1 MRNTRHR
8 LFHLARQFLILAII
22 AYTLVLSLYL
32 LVRLIFG
39 DRFWLLA
46 FANNFAPF
54 YFFPLAFLVPLTLFL
69 KARRAFLLTLPLV
82 LVGSG
87 WVGPY
92 FIPKSLAAPTG
103 PTLRVATFNVWGDN
117 LRLSEVEAWL
127 RQTDAD
133 LVVLQE
139 IPASYAD
146 HGIPSLKNLYPYQF
160 NQSWQWGN
168 FLMSRYP
175 FRDGESLDM
184 MGNGSRPG
192 QQRIVIDVGGQP
204 VAIYNIHFLVPM
216 LNEPRLSGR
225 VLSRFNNPF
234 LNLALSYEDT
244 WRNVEIRNLLKRLE
258 TEPYPFIVAGDFN
271 TSDQSVI
278 YGELAARMGDSFR
291 EAGTGFGTS
300 WPLPVAKEIP
310 DFVPPLVRIDYI
322 WHSRH
327 FRAINASQGP
337 RLGSDHLPLFATLEL
352 ISKTNGMNEKSP
364 SP

>member
-1 MRNTRHR
+1 MNQPQLQR
-8 LFHLARQFLILAII
+8 LAHQLLILAIV
-22 AYTLVLSLYL
+22 AYTLALTLYL

-54 YFFPLAFLVPLTLFL
+54 YFFPLAILVPLTLLL
-69 KARRAFLLTLPLV
+69 KARRTVLLTLPLM
-82 LVGSG
+82 LIGIG
-87 WVGPY
+87 WFGPY
-92 FIPKSLAAPTG
+92 FIPRPPSAPTG

-117 LRLSEVEAWL
+117 LRLAEVEAWL

-133 LVVLQE
+133 VVVLQE

-160 NQSWQWGN
+160 SQSWQWGN

-175 FRDGESLDM
+175 FRDEKSLDL

-204 VAIYNIHFLVPM
+204 VAIYNIHFLVPIR
-216 LNEPRLSGR
+216 NEPRFR
-225 VLSRFNNPF
+225 VPVNHFFFVLS
-234 LNLALSYEDT
+234 ASYEDT
-244 WRNVEIRNLLKRLE
+244 WRNVEIRNLLKQLE
-258 TEPYPFIVAGDFN
+258 TEPYPFVVAGDFN
-271 TSDQSVI
+271 MSDQAVI
-278 YGELAARMGDSFR
+278 YGELASRMGDSFR
-291 EAGTGFGTS
+291 EAGIGFGTS
-300 WPLPVAKEIP
+300 WPLPIAKEIP

-327 FRAINASQGP
+327 FRAVNAAQGP

-352 ISKTNGMNEKSP
+352 TK
-364 SP
+364 

>member
-1 MRNTRHR
+1 MNQTSVQR
-8 LFHLARQFLILAII
+8 LARLARQLLILAII
-22 AYTLVLSLYL
+22 AYTLALAIYL
-32 LVRLIFG
+32 LVRLILG
-39 DRFWLLA
+39 DRYWLLA

-54 YFFPLAFLVPLTLFL
+54 TFFPLVILVPLALIL
-69 KARRAFLLTLPLV
+69 KARRTLLLTLPLV
-82 LVGSG
+82 LIGIG
-87 WVGPY
+87 WFGPY
-92 FIPKSLAAPTG
+92 FLPKSHPAPTG
-103 PTLRVATFNVWGDN
+103 PTLRVATFNVWGEN
-117 LRLSEVEAWL
+117 LRLAEVEAWL

-133 LVVLQE
+133 VAVLQE

-146 HGIPSLKNLYPYQF
+146 HGIPSLKDLFPHQF

-175 FRDGESLDM
+175 FREGESVDM

-216 LNEPRLSGR
+216 RVEPRFGAR
-225 VLSRFNNPF
+225 VLSIFNNPF
-234 LNLALSYEDT
+234 FNLAVSYEDT

-271 TSDQSVI
+271 MSDQAVI

-322 WHSRH
+322 WHSKH
-327 FRAINASQGP
+327 FRATDASQGP

-352 ISKTNGMNEKSP
+352 ILKSNGVK
-364 SP
+364 